1 MKKTL
6 ILSGLILLLLPGFLK
21 AQQRLQ
27 VSQYM
32 MNNFLE
38 NPAFAGKNQ
47 YSEATIGYRNQW
59 TGLPDAPKTIFAAVQ
74 GRFGQGNNSLP
85 SRGRVDNAFD
95 SNHKPAHAWG
105 VIMSSDK
112 FGPTAYNSL
121 FVTYAYHLPISK
133 KLYASVGV
141 SPGIINYVIDGNKL
155 NLPDKA
161 IDNTVSFQ
169 RLSVIKADVNVGAT
183 LYGKNFYVGISG
195 YQLVR
200 NKVYDETVSDEHTM
214 RVHYNLTG
222 EVRFKKDDYSFMPS
236 FLVKYVRGAPVTGD
250 FAFRVGYKNILW
262 IGLSYRTEDA
272 FALLLGYNIT
282 NNFYVGYSYD
292 YTISPLTNFNKGTHE
307 IMLAFKFGRS
317 SHSGSKPA
325 F

>member
-1 MKKTL
+1 MKKIFILFTL
-6 ILSGLILLLLPGFLK
+6 LLALLPGFLK

-38 NPAFAGKNQ
+38 NPAFAGKDQ
-47 YSEATIGYRNQW
+47 YSEAIVGYRNQW
-59 TGLPDAPKTIFAAVQ
+59 TGLADAPKTLFASVQ
-74 GRFGQGNNSLP
+74 GRFGQGNSSLA
-85 SRGRVDNAFD
+85 SRGRVDNGFNND
-95 SNHKPAHAWG
+95 HKPAHAWG

-112 FGPTAYNSL
+112 FGPTTYNSF

-141 SPGIINYVIDGNKL
+141 SPGVINYVIDGNKL
-155 NLPDKA
+155 NLPEKS
-161 IDNTVSFQ
+161 IDNAISFQ
-169 RLSVIKADVNVGAT
+169 RLSVIKPDINVGAT
-183 LYGKNFYVGISG
+183 LYGKNFYVGVSS
-195 YQLVR
+195 YQLLR
-200 NKVYDETVSDEHTM
+200 NKIYDAAISDEHSM
-214 RVHYNLTG
+214 RVHYNITG
-222 EVRFKKDDYSFMPS
+222 EVRFKKNDYSFMPS
-236 FLVKYVRGAPVTGD
+236 FLVKYVRGAPLTGD
-250 FAFRVGYKNILW
+250 LAFRVGYKNIIW
-262 IGLSYRTEDA
+262 VGLSYRTEDA
-272 FALLLGYNIT
+272 FAVLLGYNIT

-292 YTISPLTNFNKGTHE
+292 YTISPLTNFNKGSHE